1 MDLNLSLLLA
11 YALSVLMLVATP
23 GPVVALIVNT
33 SMNAGPRQA
42 VLTALGTNAASLL
55 LALLAVLMLTTGL
68 ALDPRLIGWVSLL
81 GCCFIGW
88 LGVQGLREV
97 FGPAPAEA
105 APHTDQGRQ
114 GRQGLASGFLVG
126 IGNPKDIVFF
136 ASFFPQFIQVT
147 RSLQHSALLLTLV
160 WVLVDFAVLG
170 AYILVARQGF
180 SLKYK
185 RLVTGIS
192 SLALLLVAL
201 LGLGYAVLE
210 LSNAGAH
217 R

>member
-1 MDLNLSLLLA
+1 MNLSLLLA

-33 SMNAGPRQA
+33 SINAGPRQA
-42 VLTALGTNAASLL
+42 VLTALGSNAASLL

-97 FGPAPAEA
+97 FGPAPVEA
-105 APHTDQGRQ
+105 APRTD
-114 GRQGLASGFLVG
+114 QGLASGFLVG

>member
-97 FGPAPAEA
+97 FAPSPVEA
-105 APHTDQGRQ
+105 APRADQ

-210 LSNAGAH
+210 LSNAGAQ

>member
-11 YALSVLMLVATP
+11 YVLSVLMLVATP

-105 APHTDQGRQ
+105 APRTDQ

>member
-97 FGPAPAEA
+97 FGPAPVKA
-105 APHTDQGRQ
+105 APRTDQGRQ